1 MELNIANS
9 NEAKNLIV
17 WEDRFAIGIP
27 IIDGE
32 HKRLVELCNT
42 LYKAIVSGDTSE
54 RKSFVFNALKECADY
69 VRTHFGHEEK
79 LMQVC
84 GYKDLEAHKKEHA
97 EFAKIVLE
105 KCRNFEK
112 ETYYSSMELVRFLRD
127 WILSHI
133 AHMDRLFVGDLKAYL
148 EKTRGGVHNLR

>member
-1 MELNIANS
+1 MISDIVNS

-17 WEDRFAIGIP
+17 WEDRFAIGIR

-32 HKRLVELCNT
+32 HKRLVELCNE
-42 LYKAIVSGDTSE
+42 LYKAIVLRDTSE
-54 RKSFVFNALKECADY
+54 RKNFVFNALKECADY
-69 VRTHFGHEEK
+69 ARTHFAHEEK

-84 GYKDLEAHKKEHA
+84 SYKDFKTHKKEHV

-105 KCRNFEK
+105 KCRNFDN

-133 AHMDRLFVGDLKAYL
+133 AHMDRLFVSDLKAYL
-148 EKTRGGVHNLR
+148 ESNKK